1 MLQYK
6 ELITKIA
13 ENKEY
18 LAICRKITGGNPIY
32 KDLFQETL
40 LVLLEYDNQK
50 IINIYKQ
57 GEIKFF
63 ITKIFITLYTK
74 KTSPFNRKYL
84 RHEYP
89 NPLTTGSRKILIE
102 QDDYDFE
109 KDTNTEKKCTLI
121 KQELKIENDDDPL
134 WYENK
139 LFLEFLSK
147 GSIKKLAKDTQINYQ
162 SISTTIRK
170 VRKRIKDSYEKT

>member
-1 MLQYK
+1 LLQYK

-18 LAICRKITGGNPIY
+18 LAICRKITGGDPLY
-32 KDLFQETL
+32 RDLFQETL

-50 IINIYKQ
+50 IINIYRR

-63 ITKIFITLYTK
+63 ITRIFIILYTK

-84 RHEYP
+84 RYEYP
-89 NPLTTGSRKILIE
+89 NPLTGGSQVLIE
-102 QDDYDFE
+102 KDDYDFE
-109 KDTNTEKKCTLI
+109 QDDNTEKKCALI
-121 KQELKIENDDDPL
+121 KQELGIENDDDPL

-139 LFLEFLSK
+139 LFLEFLAK
-147 GSIKKLAKDTQINYQ
+147 GSIKKLAEDTQINYQ
-162 SISTTIRK
+162 SISSTIRK
-170 VRKRIKDSYEKT
+170 VRRRIKDKYDQA